1 VLWIDA
7 ICINQNDLKERG
19 QQVKRMASIYK
30 MARRVVVWLGEEE
43 DNSTMALRTLEML
56 STKISPPDMRK
67 AIKPTS
73 TPGSEAHWADPTAHL
88 PFNDLE
94 WTSIND
100 LFGRAWFERLW
111 IWQEIRMANRDAIIL
126 CGFSTIRWEAFCNG
140 VHCLSRKTF
149 PVDLPKYWRR
159 RSNISHLGSNQGHRP
174 FTELVRQTRFSK
186 CSDPKDRVYALFS
199 MAPVEEGIIIEP
211 DYTKSVHEVYTELFM
226 NRLEHTKSL
235 RLLRFCELRQ
245 PCQGMPTWVPDWSC
259 PSISDRLP
267 DCLASGIS
275 TTDAYVTGK
284 ATLRVKGLHLTTIK
298 HVEVFPLLDDSTMVK
313 IGEELLRLASGFNL
327 QSSPMEKGGRLELFW
342 RTINGNMFSDCFYPP
357 AHSFPNFQLGIK
369 ALYDGLAGNAVNLEF
384 RPHLLF
390 GRSVF
395 ETYDGYIGLAP
406 KGTKENDFVCLLLG
420 CNLAMILRPNG
431 SGQYQVVGES
441 YCHGF
446 MSGEAILGP
455 LPEHFERILRFEESI
470 GAEFSAYI
478 DRETGSVQAEDPR
491 PIPLPI
497 GWRKQERQE
506 SLVPWYMN
514 DEDGTKSTWV
524 DPRLTPKALR
534 ERGVDLKTFELV

>member
-1 VLWIDA
+1 MPPSLDRLAAYFKRKQVDTYRYLPLNEEASQIRLLTLLPGKFSAKIHIRFDIKQLTIDDCPSYEALSYVWGPTQDLVDIFIGSSTRYTLAITQNLARALPYLRYADKERVLWIDA

-56 STKISPPDMRK
+56 STKISPPHMRK

-73 TPGSEAHWADPTAHL
+73 TPGSEAHWAGPTAHL

-100 LFGRAWFERLW
+100 LFDRAWFERLW
-111 IWQEIRMANRDAIIL
+111 IWQEIRMENRDAIIL
-126 CGFSTIRWEAFCNG
+126 CGFSTIRWEAFYNG
-140 VHCLSRKTF
+140 VLCLCRKTF
-149 PVDLPKYWRR
+149 PIDLPKYWRR
-159 RSNISHLGSNQGHRP
+159 RSNIYHLGSNQGHRP

-267 DCLASGIS
+267 DYLASGIS
-275 TTDAYVTGK
+275 TTDAYVARK

-313 IGEELLRLASGFNL
+313 IGGELLRLASCFNL
-327 QSSPMEKGGRLELFW
+327 QSSSMEKGGCLELFW

-357 AHSFPNFQLGIK
+357 AHSFPNFQRGIK

-406 KGTKENDFVCLLLG
+406 KGTKENDFG
-420 CNLAMILRPNG
+420 LA
-431 SGQYQVVGES
+431 
-441 YCHGF
+441 
-446 MSGEAILGP
+446 AI
-455 LPEHFERILRFEESI
+455 
-470 GAEFSAYI
+470 
-478 DRETGSVQAEDPR
+478 
-491 PIPLPI
+491 
-497 GWRKQERQE
+497 
-506 SLVPWYMN
+506 
-514 DEDGTKSTWV
+514 
-524 DPRLTPKALR
+524 
-534 ERGVDLKTFELV
+534 